1 MSVKYMYQNTEYAT
15 ESEAQSAVV
24 NTKLRLENNPTDW
37 CVVKEIQSGSNGSW
51 IVIPNEL
58 TDAQINDLDA
68 SKSYLIY
75 SIHGSEHCMPLTSVG
90 VEAKVAQY
98 RTEYARWASV
108 DKIIKF
114 EVTDDDDLK
123 ISNVQ
128 EIVPSE
134 DMSGYL

>member
-1 MSVKYMYQNTEYAT
+1 MSTKYLYKNTEYTT
-15 ESEAQSAVV
+15 ESAAQSAVV
-24 NTKLRLENNPTDW
+24 NAKLRLENNPTDW
-37 CVVKEIQSGSNGSW
+37 CVVKEIQSGPSGSW
-51 IVIPNEL
+51 IVIPTEL

-75 SIHGSEHCMPLTSVG
+75 SIHGSEHCMPLTSTE

-98 RTEYARWASV
+98 RTEYARWASI

-114 EVTDDDDLK
+114 EVTDDDNLK
-123 ISNVQ
+123 ITNAE
-128 EIVPSE
+128 EIAPNE